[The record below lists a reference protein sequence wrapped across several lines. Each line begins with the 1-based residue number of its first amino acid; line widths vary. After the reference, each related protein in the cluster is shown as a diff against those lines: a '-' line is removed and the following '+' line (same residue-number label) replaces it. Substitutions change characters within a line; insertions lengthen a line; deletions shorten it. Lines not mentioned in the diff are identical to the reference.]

1 MTFYLYEYNNYY
13 NRIIKKQST
22 IDEYN
27 ENGTLLYSLTNTNFI
42 PNDGIYTE
50 HIINYDTDRGD
61 YAVIVDDYTDTISSR
76 WFVIES
82 VRVRA
87 GQYKLTL
94 YRDVIA
100 DWYDDIVNA
109 PMFIEKASARIG
121 DPAIYNSENM
131 TYNQIKTKETLL
143 KDETNIPWIVGYID
157 RKYAGTSEAIKIP
170 EEEVVVSAEFTTL
183 GEYPYHKY
191 ESSPLYLSDNI
202 SNYIFRYNFYNKGAT
217 GNSYVVAVGKDGLPT
232 QPYTGIQADAV
243 TAYYYW
249 IKSNDDGLGYR
260 CPYTFTS
267 GKYVIGEA
275 SRLMYDKFKNVNW
288 AGYSYTS
295 AEFTNIEST
304 SKYTI
309 SAEEGKII
317 KAGDDYYRIHVITDS
332 ERYIMANIPTESGL
346 GSAMRRVITNNEYID
361 LDDSNEPVYQM
372 EIKVAPVYFTF
383 EKIYIKSFEGN
394 ISSPTGR
401 AHLKDAPYDMFAIPY
416 GEIYIESRTSNNLTS
431 KELGMKIAAEIQV
444 NLGKSLYDIQ
454 LLPFA
459 PFLDNIIDRTGMQR
473 PMLKLVDNN
482 IKHDKFI
489 NPVDFLSPK
498 LGSVVIWLESSNFTK
513 YIGTPI
519 SVSNNNVEFKV
530 QNECDMYRLSSPN
543 YNTSFE
549 FSATKNNG
557 VRSFRVDIAY
567 KPVTPYIRV
576 APLFGGLYGPIT
588 DDARGLICGGDFS
601 LSQVLNEWLEYQR
614 NNKNFQDIFDRQI
627 ENLEIKNNIS
637 RIQEKWN
644 VATGTI
650 SGATTG
656 ALSGAMMTGG
666 SWVGAAA
673 GAVAGG
679 AASLAGGLADI
690 RLNEKLRTEAI
701 DYTKDQFG
709 YELGNIQARPTG
721 LTKISTFNP
730 NNKIF
735 PVLEYYTAT
744 DVEKEA
750 LRNKI
755 KYNGMTI
762 MRIGSMTEFL
772 ATNKTYIKG
781 KLIRLEPTDGC
792 DFHVVSTIANELY
805 KGVFI

>member
-13 NRIIKKQST
+13 NRIIKKQAT

-27 ENGTLLYSLTNTNFI
+27 KNGTLLYSLTNTNFI

-61 YAVIVDDYTDTISSR
+61 YVVIVDDYTDTISSR

-100 DWYDDIVNA
+100 DWYDDIVSA
-109 PMFIEKASARIG
+109 PVFIEKASARIG

-131 TYNQIKTKETLL
+131 TYNQIKKSERLL
-143 KDETNIPWIVGYID
+143 KDKTNIPWIVGYID
-157 RKYAGTSEAIKIP
+157 RKYEGTSISIP
-170 EEEVVVSAEFTTL
+170 VDSREVGSEYTSL
-183 GEYPYHKY
+183 ESYPYY
-191 ESSPLYLSDNI
+191 QYQSSPLYVRDNI
-202 SNYIFRYNFYNKGAT
+202 TNEIFRFNLYNSGIT
-217 GNSYVVAVGKDGLPT
+217 GGSYVVAVGKDGNPA
-232 QPYTGIQADAV
+232 QPKINIQQDAV

-249 IKSNDDGLGYR
+249 RKLEDDKKGYL

-267 GKYVIGEA
+267 GSYVAGEA
-275 SRLMYDKFKNVNW
+275 SRVMYDKFKSVKWNN
-288 AGYSYTS
+288 YSYIS
-295 AEFTNIEST
+295 ANFTNIQN
-304 SKYTI
+304 I
-309 SAEEGKII
+309 SPDSIQAENGKII
-317 KAGDDYYRIHVITDS
+317 KAGSDYYQVSVIEDS
-332 ERYIMANIPTESGL
+332 AVNLMAEIPTSSAL
-346 GSAMRRVITNNEYID
+346 GKAMGTVVEGNDYINLAKGTN
-361 LDDSNEPVYQM
+361 PVYEYELTVIPYRFQL
-372 EIKVAPVYFTF
+372 T
-383 EKIYIKSFEGN
+383 KIYISEFTTQ
-394 ISSPTGR
+394 IPTPSGR

-416 GEIYIESRTSNNLTS
+416 GEIALFNRNTNSITV
-431 KELGMKIAAEIQV
+431 KELGMRLAAEIQV
-444 NLGKSLYDIQ
+444 TLGEALYDIQ
-454 LLPFA
+454 LLPYG
-459 PFLDNIIDRTGMQR
+459 PFPDSLIDVPSLQR
-473 PMLKLVDNN
+473 PMM
-482 IKHDKFI
+482 
-489 NPVDFLSPK
+489 K
-498 LGSVVIWLESSNFTK
+498 LGAEEGVVYSPLIDGDDNLGSFIVWLTESNFTK
-513 YIGTPI
+513 YIDSKI
-519 SVSNNNVEFKV
+519 NVSSNNIDFKV
-530 QNECDMYRLSSPN
+530 QNECDMYRLTSPN

-557 VRSFRVDIAY
+557 VEKFRVDIAY

-576 APLFGGLYGPIT
+576 APLFDGLYGNII
-588 DDARGLICGGDFS
+588 DDTRGLICGGDFS
-601 LSQVLNEWLEYQR
+601 LSQILDKWLEYQR

-627 ENLEIKNNIS
+627 ENLEVKNNVA
-637 RIQEKWN
+637 RIQEKWA

-650 SGATTG
+650 SGVTTG
-656 ALSGAMMTGG
+656 ALSGGMMGG
-666 SWVGAAA
+666 GYGAIA

-679 AASLAGGLADI
+679 TASLAGGLADI

-709 YELGNIQARPTG
+709 YELGNIQAQPTG
-721 LTKISTFNP
+721 LTKISTLNP

-772 ATNKTYIKG
+772 ATDKTYIKG